1 MKRTAILAIDDDPEI
16 RKVIGKYLE
25 EDGYSVYTAANAAES
40 NLILSQQPIDLILLD
55 MVLPD
60 GDGLDLM
67 TDFRSRSKV
76 PIIVVSGKSDATD
89 RIVGLEMGADDYL
102 TKPFHMRE
110 LSARIKSV
118 LRRAAETQSASATPV
133 GDASTKGPDVF
144 KFGQWTMNCAKYE
157 VCDATGAPVSLT
169 SGEFDL
175 LRALVNSPNRVLKR
189 EHLFEVTRGIDYDT
203 YDRAVDIQ
211 IGRLRKKLGDDPHT
225 PSLIKTVRGVGYIFI
240 CDVTKG

>member
-16 RKVIGKYLE
+16 RKIIGQYLE

-40 NLILSQQPIDLILLD
+40 NLILSQQSIDLILLD

-67 TDFRSRSKV
+67 ADFRSRSKV

-118 LRRAAETQSASATPV
+118 LRRAAETQSASAPPA
-133 GDASTKGPDVF
+133 GDAAPKEQGVF

-157 VCDATGAPVSLT
+157 VCDANGDPVSLT

-175 LRALVNSPNRVLKR
+175 LRALVDSPNRVLKR

-211 IGRLRKKLGDDPHT
+211 IGRLRKKLGDDPHMPT
-225 PSLIKTVRGVGYIFI
+225 LIKTVRGVGYIFI
-240 CDVTKG
+240 CDVTRD

>member
-25 EDGYSVYTAANAAES
+25 EDGYSVHTAANAAES
-40 NLILSQQPIDLILLD
+40 NAILSQQPIDLILLD

-60 GDGLDLM
+60 SDGLDLM
-67 TDFRSRSKV
+67 TEFRSKSKV

-118 LRRAAETQSASATPV
+118 LRRAEAQSPQHHDIAPTAEQEIY
-133 GDASTKGPDVF
+133 

-157 VCDATGAPVSLT
+157 VCNGKGDPVSLT

-211 IGRLRKKLGDDPHT
+211 IGRLRKKLGDDPHN

-240 CDVTKG
+240 GDVARA